1 VQGCGALADRHRFA
15 KYELVKYEP
24 RRTCSSDGALVIDD
38 LPSRAG
44 LIRRSSVTRARIPPS
59 HVDCQIMMFATRSSG
74 TGVLQLTTRAV
85 TPLQREVRH
94 DFPVASFSL
103 PSLLILATTILKTI
117 GAGRELALWV
127 PISWD
132 LIRPRLI
139 ATAVTLRM

>member
-1 VQGCGALADRHRFA
+1 M
-15 KYELVKYEP
+15 
-24 RRTCSSDGALVIDD
+24 
-38 LPSRAG
+38 
-44 LIRRSSVTRARIPPS
+44 RRSSVTRARIPPS

-117 GAGRELALWV
+117 GAGRELASGFPSLG
-127 PISWD
+127 IYSA
-132 LIRPRLI
+132 L
-139 ATAVTLRM
+139 A